1 MSTPPIT
8 AWIPKVSAEP
18 TPAEIHRLFTLAF
31 QKLGNHATAF
41 ALQQARINAIKSG
54 TSTTIVENSGGGG
67 GSVVPSTP
75 GGIPVN
81 NQSGQTSYA
90 TVSTDDGALI
100 VLSDASAIAISLT
113 SQSPPWSCFITN
125 QSALGGG
132 TATLTPMSGTINGA
146 ATLALLPTY
155 SVIVAFDGTNWWAFT
170 LPIVP
175 VGNAGTAH
183 QWIAAYNAATG
194 AFTLSQ
200 PSFSDVSGVASTAQI
215 GTGTPSAG
223 KYVDGGTGAWT
234 ALPTSPAT
242 IAPVAGEFLT
252 GYDAATGNFSQATP
266 AGLSVTITTAALTSG
281 GTQGSMTFTNGI
293 LTAQVQAT

>member
-8 AWIPKVSAEP
+8 AWVPKVSAEP

-31 QKLGNHATAF
+31 QKIGNHATAF
-41 ALQQARINAIKSG
+41 GIQQAKINAIKSG
-54 TSTTIVENSGGGG
+54 MSTTIVESSGGG

-90 TVSTDDGALI
+90 TASTDDGALI
-100 VLSDASAIAISLT
+100 VFSDASAIAVSLT
-113 SQSPPWSCFITN
+113 SQSPPWSCFIMN

-132 TATLTPMSGTINGA
+132 TATLTPASGTINGA
-146 ATLALLPTY
+146 ATLDVPPSY
-155 SVIVAFDGTNWWAFT
+155 GVIVAFDGSSWFALTM
-170 LPIVP
+170 PVVP
-175 VGNAGTAH
+175 VGNAGAAH
-183 QWIAAYNAATG
+183 QWIASYDAATG
-194 AFTLSQ
+194 VFALSQ

-223 KYVDGGTGAWT
+223 EYVDGGTGAWT
-234 ALPTSPAT
+234 TLPTLPAT

-252 GYDAATGNFSQATP
+252 GYDATTGSFSQATTT
-266 AGLSVTITTAALTSG
+266 GLSVTITTAALTSG
-281 GTQGSMTFTNGI
+281 GTQGSMTFTNGL
-293 LTAQVQAT
+293 LTAQVPAT

>member
-18 TPAEIHRLFTLAF
+18 TPAEVHRLFTLAF

-41 ALQQARINAIKSG
+41 GIQQAKIDALKPGS
-54 TSTTIVENSGGGG
+54 STTLVEGGSSG

-81 NQSGQTSYA
+81 NQSGQTAYA
-90 TVSTDDGALI
+90 TASTDDGALI
-100 VLSDASAIAISLT
+100 VLSDASAIAVSLT

-132 TATLTPMSGTINGA
+132 TATLTPASGRINGGA
-146 ATLALLPTY
+146 SLVLLPSY
-155 SVIVAFDGTNWWAFT
+155 GVIVAFDGTNWWALT
-170 LPIVP
+170 MPVVP

-183 QWIAAYNAATG
+183 EWIASYNAATG

-200 PSFSDVSGVASTAQI
+200 PDYSDL
-215 GTGTPSAG
+215 TGTPQLAN
-223 KYVDGGTGAWT
+223 
-234 ALPTSPAT
+234 T
-242 IAPVAGEFLT
+242 IAPVAGEYLT
-252 GYDAATGNFSQATP
+252 GYDATTGNFSASTSP
-266 AGLSVTITTAALTSG
+266 GISATITTAALTPT
-281 GTQGSMTFTNGI
+281 GTQGSMTFVGGI